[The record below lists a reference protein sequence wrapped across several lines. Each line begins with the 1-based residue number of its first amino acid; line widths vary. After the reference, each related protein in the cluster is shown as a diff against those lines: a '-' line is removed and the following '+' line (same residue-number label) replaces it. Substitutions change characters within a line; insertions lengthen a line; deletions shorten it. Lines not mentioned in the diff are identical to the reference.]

1 MSENYLDSDEKT
13 TKKAPAADVVD
24 NLAATCNEIA
34 QEYINNL
41 DDPDEI
47 KQNNGLFVG
56 MLKYI
61 YKCYLGDIIGNKD
74 NTYIHYDYELLD
86 RIFYIYS
93 DLVYKYKQNKRCS
106 ILEYSLF
113 IQIDRQTLYNAING
127 HTKKLSPSE
136 VYKVKNW
143 FTECENTLTNGN
155 GVFEIF
161 LLKSQYR
168 YNDNLAPIPITD
180 QGPALAVNEL
190 PDLGTDKPA
199 LSDSKTDPKKTGKK
213 P

>member
-13 TKKAPAADVVD
+13 TKAAPAADVVD

-34 QEYINNL
+34 LEYINGL

-61 YKCYLGDIIGNKD
+61 YDQYLGVIIGNKD
-74 NTYIHYDYELLD
+74 NTYIQYDYYLLD
-86 RIFYIYS
+86 KIFKIYS
-93 DLVYKYKQNKRCS
+93 NLVYQYKQNKRCS
-106 ILEYSLF
+106 ILEFSLF
-113 IQIDRQTLYNAING
+113 VSMDRTTLYNAAYG
-127 HTKKLSPSE
+127 LTKKLTAQE
-136 VYKVKNW
+136 TQLVKKW
-143 FTECENTLTNGN
+143 YSECENTLTNGN

-168 YNDNLAPIPITD
+168 YNDNLAPIPIQD

-199 LSDSKTDPKKTGKK
+199 LSDSKTDRKKTGKK
-213 P
+213 S

>member
-34 QEYINNL
+34 REYINGL

-61 YKCYLGDIIGNKD
+61 YDQYLGAIIGNKGD
-74 NTYIHYDYELLD
+74 IYIHYDYMLLD
-86 RIFYIYS
+86 KIFRIYS
-93 DLVYKYKQNKRCS
+93 SLVYKYKQNKRCS
-106 ILEYSLF
+106 IIEFSLF
-113 IQIDRQTLYNAING
+113 VNMDRMTIHNAAYG
-127 HTKKLSPSE
+127 LTKKLTPSE
-136 VYKVKNW
+136 VSTVKKW
-143 FTECENTLTNGN
+143 YTECENTLTNGN

-168 YNDNLAPIPITD
+168 YNDNLAPIPIQD

-213 P
+213 S